1 MSDVKLQVSVEGVG
15 TQQLKK
21 ELFDIGKEGTRAA
34 QQIRKEF
41 REALRESNFGTKNGT
56 NLRDAAR
63 IAINSQKMADQAR
76 MASAKN
82 AAQSIIASERAQARA
97 AAAAAREKVQA
108 AKEAAR
114 QELAFVRAGNRAK
127 IADERAAA
135 AAKRAIERKSA
146 ADARAAARA
155 ERTSSGQWKQG
166 IGLVTG
172 ALGVFGVRELAGD
185 FITLSDAMENT
196 RNRLR
201 MVTESEGQMLGLTQQ
216 LRTVAMDTRSEF
228 DLTTR
233 SYARMYQATRAL
245 GLSSSMVIGITK
257 TLQQT
262 IAVSGATGEEAHATL
277 IQLSQ
282 AMASNRLSA
291 DEFRSVAEQLPAVLD
306 MISKA
311 TQKPRTDLK
320 KLGEDG
326 RITAAV
332 MAYSIAF
339 AADDM
344 EKKFGKTIPTI
355 AQAWENLHTQMI
367 FTIDEFN
374 RGTGISR
381 SLADALLYLSKNMDV
396 VTTAAKALSAAVVV
410 IGGSMLTIVSIGNP
424 FVAFAAGAAAA
435 LVYLREYRDEV
446 LDFLH
451 IDWEIGFKKNG
462 PGGAGAMDAMGN
474 PISADGSQG
483 GMEITR
489 RSERLVRD
497 PETGSLVPRGTPEEA
512 EARRNKGLKIAE
524 GRRLIHEEYAAE
536 TRKKELARL
545 KKISDH
551 DINTPGK
558 SKNGRGGPSQP
569 YQPTFAEAVEDLEAQ
584 WKGLNR
590 NRREREQIAEIM
602 KVEDHLQ
609 RSLTQK
615 EIKEGKTKEDIR
627 VHLTAAERDY
637 VRQLTENIQ
646 YAEARE
652 KANEQFF
659 PKEMKRWAEI
669 KQARQDWKD
678 FVAEFNNDQLRLQ
691 RDIKVG
697 VNSPEL
703 FPKLGTE
710 VEQDRAR
717 QQVRV
722 GERTGYLSPNQAA
735 SARNL
740 IELQQS
746 NIKPARKAW
755 LEEMEGIGQLQKDL
769 DGIFGPDGTIVQ
781 GFSRATAAAIVFG
794 GSFKKVM
801 HDLAQTIEVE
811 VIQALI
817 QASVRMAILGGTGG
831 GIPTPVGNIALPGTS
846 RASGGYAPGRKSQI
860 VGYHH
865 GGEYVVDADTTSRN
879 LGLLNHLSKGGSA
892 GGGMK
897 VTVINQHGGVEHD
910 VVQMGPDEVAII
922 ARKVARKEAGRATA
936 ASMNDPNSRMARTLT
951 RKTSARMQR

>member
-34 QQIRKEF
+34 QQISTEF
-41 REALRESNFGTKNGT
+41 RKALRESNFGSRNGT

-76 MASAKN
+76 MQSAKA

-97 AAAAAREKVQA
+97 AAAAAREKVQS
-108 AKEAAR
+108 AKAAAR
-114 QELAFVRAGNRAK
+114 EELAFVRAGNRAK
-127 IADERAAA
+127 IADDRAAA
-135 AAKRAIERKSA
+135 AAKRAIDRKSA
-146 ADARAAARA
+146 ADARAAAKA

-201 MVTESEGQMLGLTQQ
+201 QVTESEGEMTTLTGR
-216 LRTVAMDTRSEF
+216 LREVALATRSEF

-306 MISKA
+306 MIAKA
-311 TQKPRTDLK
+311 TGKPRTELK

-332 MAYSIAF
+332 MSYSIAS

-355 AQAWENLHTQMI
+355 SQAWENLHTQMI

-381 SLADALLYLSKNMDV
+381 SLADALLYLSENMNI
-396 VTTAAKALSAAVVV
+396 VTTAGKALAAMGTVVA
-410 IGGSMLTIVSIGNP
+410 GSLLTIVSIGNP
-424 FVAFAAGAAAA
+424 FVAFIAGTAAAA
-435 LVYLREYRDEV
+435 VVLHDYKEQILDYLDVKKRLVYQDGE
-446 LDFLH
+446 
-451 IDWEIGFKKNG
+451 FKV
-462 PGGAGAMDAMGN
+462 
-474 PISADGSQG
+474 IRRADQITENKDGT
-483 GMEITR
+483 TR
-489 RSERLVRD
+489 R
-497 PETGSLVPRGTPEEA
+497 RGTKEMNAAHVEI
-512 EARRNKGLKIAE
+512 ENLTARDAKL
-524 GRRLIHEEYAAE
+524 RLAQEEEYK
-536 TRKKELARL
+536 RVDELARL
-545 KKISDH
+545 KKQSDH

-558 SKNGRGGPSQP
+558 VKRGPSVP
-569 YQPTFAEAVEDLEAQ
+569 YQPTFAEAVEDLESQ

-590 NRREREQIAEIM
+590 NRREREQIVEIM

-615 EIKEGKTKEDIR
+615 EIKAGKTKEDIR

-659 PKEMKRWAEI
+659 QKEMKRWAEI
-669 KQARQDWKD
+669 KQARQEWKD
-678 FVAEFNNDQLRLQ
+678 FVADFNNDQRRLQ

-710 VEQDRAR
+710 AEQARAR

-781 GFSRATAAAIVFG
+781 GFSRATASAIVFG

-817 QASVRMAILGGTGG
+817 QATIRMAILSGTGG
-831 GIPTPVGNIALPGTS
+831 GIPTPVGNIALPGTG

-879 LGLLNHLSKGGSA
+879 LGLLNHLSKGGSV

-897 VTVINQHGGVEHD
+897 VTVINQHGGVEHE

-922 ARKVARKEAGRATA
+922 AKKVARKEAGRAA
-936 ASMNDPNSRMARTLT
+936 AATLNDPNSRLARTLT
-951 RKTSARMQR
+951 RKTSARIQR